1 MIKNYMTVAR
11 KINHTTLL
19 NSELEAM
26 AESLDKERIAIER
39 ESCSVMVDFY
49 RLRESVYGIVNLSLQ
64 KVQIEYTLCQFLLN
78 LLSDSC
84 KLCF

>member
-1 MIKNYMTVAR
+1 MTVAR

-26 AESLDKERIAIER
+26 AESLDKERIVIERER